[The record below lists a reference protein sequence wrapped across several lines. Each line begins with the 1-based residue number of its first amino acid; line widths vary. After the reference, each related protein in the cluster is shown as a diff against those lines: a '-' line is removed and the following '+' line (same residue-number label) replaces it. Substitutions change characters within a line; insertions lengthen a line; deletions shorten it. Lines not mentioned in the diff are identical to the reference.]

1 MEKFNNKLKKRI
13 ELDRENFKQSFS
25 DIASVVSDLK
35 NRNNLTNS
43 HKNDLSGAIS
53 KIFSHYKI
61 KFCPNNKSFESIN
74 EELEYYL
81 TNSGVMKRS
90 IILKNKWWKDATGA
104 ILGKTK
110 NGQFVALIPNKFSGY
125 SFFDYEKHRKV
136 KINSK
141 NSQNLEANAV
151 CFYKPFPLAKLNTMN
166 LSKFVVSW

>member
-35 NRNNLTNS
+35 NRNNLTDS

-53 KIFSHYKI
+53 EIFSYYKI

-110 NGQFVALIPNKFSGY
+110 KW
-125 SFFDYEKHRKV
+125 
-136 KINSK
+136 
-141 NSQNLEANAV
+141 AV
-151 CFYKPFPLAKLNTMN
+151 CCTY
-166 LSKFVVSW
+166 SK